1 MFSLNMLFN
10 RKSDLKLKDAIAELL
25 KVQPE
30 RLDSFEEAYRNAAL
44 SDDAVSDNFF
54 EVNSRQASA
63 NLHNKPIDETF
74 DESTLKTIVDRA
86 VAELTAET
94 PIIAIS
100 DGKVI
105 ETSLP
110 RLPAGIT
117 ELTND
122 DLKAIPASV
131 RPQVTGHLMKI
142 DVAGPS
148 YPHVLEYYI
157 NARDARDEKL
167 RRNMY
172 GSFRQGLD
180 ILDLDPVLY
189 AMLGQNPNAMSH
201 WLPQITSAATKHGF
215 FKIPETR
222 IAKVPMPILQLSRI
236 EYNELTPTTL
246 KIVDDWAMKAFD
258 LDVTKT
264 YFIKTGTY
272 SSKFDFRNAKVTGEK
287 EVRELGEYLLF
298 IQHQASS
305 MAGPLSHPCIYGVST
320 TNEWVVREYIEDKE
334 NNPCIYKGMP
344 LHTEYRVFVD
354 FDTNEVLGIS
364 PYWEPETMK
373 KRFSQGDDA
382 DSPHQRHDYI
392 IYKMHEETLMNRYN
406 EHKDEI
412 INHIKE
418 LLPDVE
424 LTGQW
429 SIDIMQNGDDFWLID
444 MATADTSA
452 LRECV
457 PSNLLRPTPEN
468 WIPVGLLPSND

>member
-1 MFSLNMLFN
+1 
-10 RKSDLKLKDAIAELL
+10 
-25 KVQPE
+25 V
-30 RLDSFEEAYRNAAL
+30 
-44 SDDAVSDNFF
+44 
-54 EVNSRQASA
+54 
-63 NLHNKPIDETF
+63 DE
-74 DESTLKTIVDRA
+74 
-86 VAELTAET
+86 
-94 PIIAIS
+94 
-100 DGKVI
+100 
-105 ETSLP
+105 
-110 RLPAGIT
+110 
-117 ELTND
+117 
-122 DLKAIPASV
+122 
-131 RPQVTGHLMKI
+131 
-142 DVAGPS
+142 
-148 YPHVLEYYI
+148 
-157 NARDARDEKL
+157 
-167 RRNMY
+167 
-172 GSFRQGLD
+172 
-180 ILDLDPVLY
+180 
-189 AMLGQNPNAMSH
+189 
-201 WLPQITSAATKHGF
+201 
-215 FKIPETR
+215 
-222 IAKVPMPILQLSRI
+222 
-236 EYNELTPTTL
+236 
-246 KIVDDWAMKAFD
+246 WAMKAFD

-305 MAGPLSHPCIYGVST
+305 MAGPLNSPCIYGVST

-406 EHKDEI
+406 EHKNEI

-468 WIPVGLLPSND
+468 WIPVGMLPAND